1 MTAQGFDVTQGSGRG
16 GSITQKDHE
25 IYVRECKHNQRQPPM
40 LTAIPIT
47 QIPVDPL
54 HALINIGNAR
64 FQWVVKM
71 AADHCQQGRKVVEGI
86 LLGCQP
92 RIKRPITGFTGK
104 ACLELMDHAAIWVSE
119 ILAEHP
125 LLPQILTS
133 WGQIAWLC
141 RCYAA
146 ISPSQED
153 IQAFQSRG
161 AEHMQFMAQFKSS
174 ELSTQLTTDLQRAE
188 GIADADAAAAGAP
201 AETGQD
207 AGCKYRFIPYD
218 HFLCC
223 TAHNFLTH
231 YGGCGAFSAAIFEA
245 TNKDWKHASQHH
257 VSKGGKGAQHKSR
270 SLLRQQWAQTMPG
283 TDIEEKVKANTR
295 QDQRGATFLQPGSSL
310 PAWPPSH

>member
-1 MTAQGFDVTQGSGRG
+1 MPNRQERTACLRRPAQESAQPGCSTEPSSTAEPLDPQKAVQSCQAFYDNCNAAQRADLRNMWAEILDARERQPSGSFLEKQG
-16 GSITQKDHE
+16 
-25 IYVRECKHNQRQPPM
+25 YQRQLAKRQKEM
-40 LTAIPIT
+40 ARVTGNDIEGQLQYAFKK
-47 QIPVDPL
+47 DPEL
-54 HALINIGNAR
+54 AQNALR
-64 FQWVVKM
+64 V
-71 AADHCQQGRKVVEGI
+71 
-86 LLGCQP
+86 
-92 RIKRPITGFTGK
+92 
-104 ACLELMDHAAIWVSE
+104 
-119 ILAEHP
+119 
-125 LLPQILTS
+125 
-133 WGQIAWLC
+133 
-141 RCYAA
+141 
-146 ISPSQED
+146 SPSQED

-188 GIADADAAAAGAP
+188 GIADADADAAAAGAP

-207 AGCKYRFIPYD
+207 ADCKYRFIPYD

-257 VSKGGKGAQHKSR
+257 VSKGGKGAQQKSR